1 MTRVGNRLSRTVGR
15 LTLGI
20 IAAGA
25 SVALV
30 VPTALATP
38 ESDAADAINQAWNAA
53 GGAGSVVGGK
63 DGDVYQVG
71 AGYAQK
77 FADGKIFFEP
87 AAGAHLLYGAVLDK
101 YESLGGPADSDL

>member
-53 GGAGSVVGGK
+53 GGAG
-63 DGDVYQVG
+63 
-71 AGYAQK
+71 
-77 FADGKIFFEP
+77 
-87 AAGAHLLYGAVLDK
+87 
-101 YESLGGPADSDL
+101 